1 MASGK
6 EQEVGVATEPT
17 LYDPP
22 PFLRAS
28 YYPPRCLAFLP
39 APNFGGGAWPERG
52 AAEAVPDGAVG
63 GAARRREAEQGHEG
77 AQRVRRRRR
86 AALAEGEP
94 AWVGARVGVGLRVR
108 VGARVELGLGLG
120 LGLGLAVAL

>member
-1 MASGK
+1 MQPSPRS
-6 EQEVGVATEPT
+6 TT
-17 LYDPP
+17 PP

-28 YYPPRCLAFLP
+28 YYPPRRLAFLP
-39 APNFGGGAWPERG
+39 APSFGGGAWPERG

-94 AWVGARVGVGLRVR
+94 AWVGAGVGFGLRVT
-108 VGARVELGLGLG
+108 VGLGPGPGPG
-120 LGLGLAVAL
+120 LELVLGLAVALGLGF